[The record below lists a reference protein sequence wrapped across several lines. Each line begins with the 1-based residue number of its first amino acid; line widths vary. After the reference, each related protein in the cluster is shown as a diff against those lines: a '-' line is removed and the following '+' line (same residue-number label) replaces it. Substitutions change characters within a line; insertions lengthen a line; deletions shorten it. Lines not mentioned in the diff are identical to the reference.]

1 MAAEAQA
8 DPQHRQEDR
17 FDLDGAIV
25 ERLVGMSPGV
35 AVIAQR
41 LQVVRLDGP
50 VHLRGD
56 RPRLPETGGG
66 WRWLAARRAAGDS
79 APPRAARRGR
89 VMNPPKTKPSV
100 DWHASISGAAL
111 SVCRQSDASDDPSVA
126 EAYARFQVSS
136 CDVSGRCD
144 HREHRCAT
152 VMKVRRPCISTSG
165 PPSPPAS
172 AGAVSAATVGA
183 GRRSASAAAA
193 RGIIAGRPPK
203 RH

>member
-1 MAAEAQA
+1 MTKESFARVHRYTAAAAAAAGAPA
-8 DPQHRQEDR
+8 DPP
-17 FDLDGAIV
+17 GAAAGAGALARGAKVKIHA
-25 ERLVGMSPGV
+25 SP
-35 AVIAQR
+35 
-41 LQVVRLDGP
+41 
-50 VHLRGD
+50 
-56 RPRLPETGGG
+56 RPAPPSA
-66 WRWLAARRAAGDS
+66 AARRAADDS

-152 VMKVRRPCISTSG
+152 AMKVRRPCISTSG

-172 AGAVSAATVGA
+172 AGAISAQIVGA
-183 GRRSASAAAA
+183 GRRSVSAAAA
-193 RGIIAGRPPK
+193 GGIIAGRPPK